1 MKQTI
6 EELLQA
12 PYWVID
18 ILPRQ
23 VPKDSPGQYFAV
35 ERYYLSDPQLAEIK
49 QKHIHVILK
58 LNCYRDLSLDDAP
71 AINPP
76 PERIAEEMRRRYL
89 CIMVDD
95 AMIVSEPDDVTMTV
109 FNPNRELLELI
120 EALASGEGLYVWQP
134 PQQ

>member
-1 MKQTI
+1 MTI
-6 EELLQA
+6 DELLET

-18 ILPRQ
+18 ILPKQ
-23 VPKDSPGQYFAV
+23 VPSHGPGQYFAV
-35 ERYYLSDPQLAEIK
+35 ERYFLKGQRLADIK
-49 QKHIHVILK
+49 QRHINMVLK
-58 LNCYRDLSLDDAP
+58 LNCYKDLSFDEEP
-71 AINPP
+71 ETNPS
-76 PERIAEEMRRRYL
+76 PERIAEEMLQRYL
-89 CIMVDD
+89 CLLVDD